1 MDVNYLKCFEKLY
14 FFFIYNVTDL
24 KNKKNT
30 EKKRIYLLNNYINT

>member
-30 EKKRIYLLNNYINT
+30 EKNEFIYSIII